1 MLTKQLLR
9 FLAPVA
15 VMMAF
20 TSACGSDPKT
30 ATDVPSLNGTKSSGS
45 VTTTTIDPEEA
56 VQKFVACLREQGLEV
71 ADPKV
76 GSDGQVDMRSI
87 FENADIQPGSDDFR
101 AAQEKCGS
109 LLANAGFG
117 PSEESQKARQ
127 EAMLAFTSCLRKE
140 GLEVGDVT
148 FGGPGGPGGGG
159 PGGGGPGGGFPGGGG
174 PGGAPGGTPQGDLPT
189 GGTGAGANAPTPPAR
204 DGAPATEEERN
215 ARLAERLSLDAS
227 DPAVTAAFEACSTEL
242 SAINTGPGGPG
253 GPGATT
259 TTTEG

>member
-15 VMMAF
+15 VVMVFSA
-20 TSACGSDPKT
+20 ACGSDTKT

-87 FENADIQPGSDDFR
+87 FENADIQPGSEDFR

-148 FGGPGGPGGGG
+148 FGGPGGGG
-159 PGGGGPGGGFPGGGG
+159 PDGG
-174 PGGAPGGTPQGDLPT
+174 PGGAPDGTPQGDLPT

>member
-15 VMMAF
+15 VVMVFSA
-20 TSACGSDPKT
+20 ACGSDTKT

-148 FGGPGGPGGGG
+148 FGGPGGGG
-159 PGGGGPGGGFPGGGG
+159 PDGG
-174 PGGAPGGTPQGDLPT
+174 PGGAPDGTPQGDLPT

>member
-56 VQKFVACLREQGLEV
+56 VQKFVACLREQGLEI

-148 FGGPGGPGGGG
+148 FGGPGGGG
-159 PGGGGPGGGFPGGGG
+159 PDGG
-174 PGGAPGGTPQGDLPT
+174 PGGAPDGTPQGDLPT

>member
-56 VQKFVACLREQGLEV
+56 VQKFVACLREQGLEI

-87 FENADIQPGSDDFR
+87 FENADIQPGSEDFR

-148 FGGPGGPGGGG
+148 FGGPGGGG
-159 PGGGGPGGGFPGGGG
+159 PDGG
-174 PGGAPGGTPQGDLPT
+174 PGGAPDGTPQGDLPT

-242 SAINTGPGGPG
+242 SAISTGPGGPG

>member
-56 VQKFVACLREQGLEV
+56 VQKFVACVREQGLEV

-87 FENADIQPGSDDFR
+87 FENADIQPGSEDFR

-148 FGGPGGPGGGG
+148 FGGPGGGG
-159 PGGGGPGGGFPGGGG
+159 PDGG
-174 PGGAPGGTPQGDLPT
+174 PGGAPDGTPQGDLPT